1 MIGVACPELLLITDR
16 AEEGGNKMGTE
27 GKERTGK
34 GKGDSVISNMSSTT
48 KFIHKPKVNYP
59 FHSRARLFESQ
70 SMSTQDVKLL
80 LTEVLIFFE

>member
-1 MIGVACPELLLITDR
+1 
-16 AEEGGNKMGTE
+16 MGTE

-80 LTEVLIFFE
+80 LTEVLIFLE